1 MSHYQSFLTAPCMLA
16 VCFIGVA
23 SAADGVSETGSR
35 VGSAA
40 TKLAVLQLNESTVV
54 DEVQRLLDQGKT
66 TDAIALARDY
76 VDSFQSQQSITLTET
91 VPESYFALN
100 ALCVALTRN
109 RDYDEAI
116 ETCTQAIRIQPRVMQ
131 LVAVGIF
138 QHPLGFDDGP
148 GIGVQ
153 PHAGD
158 ARVAGHQRNAVGV
171 RFAQINRCAPLLAD
185 CEREFN
191 GC

>member
-1 MSHYQSFLTAPCMLA
+1 MIRYKSFLTAPCMLA

-35 VGSAA
+35 VGSGA

-76 VDSFQSQQSITLTET
+76 VDSFQSQQSFTLAET

-116 ETCTQAIRIQPRVMQ
+116 ETCTQAIRIQPRRWSAINNRGTAHYAAGRYGDA
-131 LVAVGIF
+131 LSDYRLALSVA
-138 QHPLGFDDGP
+138 PDDGNIRDTIWHNIALAEP
-148 GIGVQ
+148 
-153 PHAGD
+153 
-158 ARVAGHQRNAVGV
+158 RVVS
-171 RFAQINRCAPLLAD
+171 F
-185 CEREFN
+185 E
-191 GC
+191 